1 MPRIDIE
8 RPGYLPDPPE
18 RKPSSDQAFY
28 HSPAW
33 RKMRRIHLTGNPLCA
48 ACEARGLLTD
58 CTRYRIGAI
67 DHIVAIGAGGAVL
80 HPLNLMTLC
89 ASCHNVKS
97 ALERHGLALSAY
109 GEDGERLPGNG
120 ERERVIQ
127 LINSYKI

>member
-1 MPRIDIE
+1 MPRIDTE

-67 DHIVAIGAGGAVL
+67 DHIVAIGAGGAGQ
-80 HPLNLMTLC
+80 MTQQIRTKLVDIQRG
-89 ASCHNVKS
+89 A
-97 ALERHGLALSAY
+97 AADTHGWVQRI
-109 GEDGERLPGNG
+109 D
-120 ERERVIQ
+120 
-127 LINSYKI
+127 